1 MKIKL
6 LFYPFKA
13 FESKDLYEQ
22 RLNKILI
29 KRGLL
34 RLEKIN
40 FILFFEN
47 LLLNPIVKNLLI
59 LAKHMNS
66 LG

>member
-13 FESKDLYEQ
+13 FELKDLYEQ